1 MGTDTR
7 LRLEI
12 LHHPEYEVINP
23 KILKFIEFL
32 DDDLPEESSLIVSK
46 HTGFHTYP
54 KIFVQLSDWVLDNTS
69 FDIKP
74 TDTELWSAVYNEG
87 DYADP
92 HTHTPCTHSF
102 VYYVSA
108 PSGSSP
114 LIFEDRRVDPVPGMC
129 VIFKSN
135 YKHAVPENK
144 CKGRVILAGNYYT

>member
-1 MGTDTR
+1 MGIDTR

-74 TDTELWSAVYNEG
+74 IGTELWSAVYNEG